1 MPKGFMLTA
10 EAVQKIKADHESLR
24 LRVREL
30 EGKAARAQS
39 QVAVENIIYV
49 KVTQIVTGL
58 AGGVLGSGK
67 AIAQEFSRKDKT
79 ISDQTR
85 RKSYGGTA
93 ENRELDIYNKELVP
107 VPVDTVVRCFRDFK
121 SGLWIVEAP
130 QTAVGKAPNGISARS
145 GTTAGSGQVDIYTI
159 VSGVFTY
166 SGYGLTAYNIAD
178 AAVAGGQHVMIK
190 RNGCGENWFVDMAEC
205 E

>member
-39 QVAVENIIYV
+39 QVAVENVIYV

-79 ISDQTR
+79 SSDQTR

-130 QTAVGKAPNGISARS
+130 QTAIAISSGISGRS
-145 GTTAGSGQVDIYTI
+145 GSTAGTGSASLHYLSAGALVDTGEDVI
-159 VSGVFTY
+159 V
-166 SGYGLTAYNIAD
+166 YNIAD
-178 AAVAGGQHVMIK
+178 ASITSGAWITIKLNTFGQ
-190 RNGCGENWFVDMAEC
+190 WFVDMEAC
-205 E
+205 G